1 MQDRCTFEFA
11 IIRVVPKVE
20 REEFFNVG
28 AILFSKRK
36 MFLGI
41 KFKINEKRLAAFSD
55 ELDIEALNDYLKAWE
70 MVCAGAPDGGVIGE
84 MELASRFRWLT
95 ASRSSIIQSSETHPG
110 LSADP
115 ERELEDL
122 FNRYVL

>member
-28 AILFSKRK
+28 AI
-36 MFLGI
+36 
-41 KFKINEKRLAAFSD
+41 SD